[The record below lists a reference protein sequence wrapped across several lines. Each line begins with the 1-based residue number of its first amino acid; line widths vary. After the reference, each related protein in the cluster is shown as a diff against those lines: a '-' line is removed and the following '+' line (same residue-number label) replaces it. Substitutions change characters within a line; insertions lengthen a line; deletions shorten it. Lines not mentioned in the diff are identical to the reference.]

1 MNSDSYIRIYNLKI
15 TSLTVYVFI
24 ILEVKMRK
32 EQVITRMKE
41 DCLVAVVRA
50 KNKEQGEKVID
61 AIIAGGI
68 NFIEITMT
76 MDEGNPVEFIQ
87 FMSEKY
93 RSNEKVVIGAG
104 TVLDPETARAV
115 ILAGANYV
123 VSPGLNVDT
132 IKLCNRYRIP
142 MLPGVMSP
150 TEAITALESGCD
162 IIKVFPGNIVGP
174 GAISS
179 FKGPLPQGDF
189 MPSGGVDVDNVDKWL
204 KAGACAV
211 GTGSSL
217 TKGAATGDFAAI
229 TEKAKEFVE
238 AVAAARK

>member
-1 MNSDSYIRIYNLKI
+1 
-15 TSLTVYVFI
+15 
-24 ILEVKMRK
+24 MRK

-61 AIIAGGI
+61 AVIAGGI

-87 FMSEKY
+87 FMSKKY
-93 RSNEKVVIGAG
+93 RNNERIVIGAG

-132 IKLCNRYRIP
+132 IKLCNRYRVP

-150 TEAITALESGCD
+150 TEAITALEAGCD
-162 IIKVFPGNIVGP
+162 IIKVFPGNVVGP

-217 TKGAATGDFAAI
+217 TKGAKTGDFAAV
-229 TEKAKEFVE
+229 TAKAREFVE

>member
-1 MNSDSYIRIYNLKI
+1 M
-15 TSLTVYVFI
+15 
-24 ILEVKMRK
+24 EVQMRK
-32 EQVITRMKE
+32 EQVLTRMKE

-61 AIIAGGI
+61 AIVAGGI

-87 FMSEKY
+87 FMAEKY
-93 RSNEKVVIGAG
+93 RNKDKVVIGAG

-123 VSPGLNVDT
+123 VSPGLNVET
-132 IKLCNRYRIP
+132 IKLCNRYRVP

-150 TEAITALESGCD
+150 TEAITALEAGCD
-162 IIKVFPGNIVGP
+162 IIKVFPGNVVGP

-189 MPSGGVDVDNVDKWL
+189 MPSGGVDVDNVDKWI

-217 TKGAATGDFAAI
+217 TKGAKTGDFAAV
-229 TEKAKEFVE
+229 TAKAKEFVE

>member
-1 MNSDSYIRIYNLKI
+1 MKKA
-15 TSLTVYVFI
+15 
-24 ILEVKMRK
+24 EVLS
-32 EQVITRMKE
+32 RMKE

-50 KNKEQGEKVID
+50 KDLEQGEKVVD

-76 MDEGNPVEFIQ
+76 MDKGNPIEFISK
-87 FMSEKY
+87 MAEKY
-93 RSNEKVVIGAG
+93 SSNEKVVIGAG
-104 TVLDPETARAV
+104 TVLDPETARAA

-132 IKLCNRYRIP
+132 IKLCNRYRVP
-142 MLPGVMSP
+142 MLPGVMTPS
-150 TEAITALESGCD
+150 EAITALECGCD
-162 IIKVFPGNIVGP
+162 VIKIFPGNIMGP
-174 GAISS
+174 AAISS

-189 MPSGGVDVDNVDKWL
+189 MPSGGVDVDNVDKWI
-204 KAGACAV
+204 KAGAYAV

-217 TKGAATGDFAAI
+217 TKGAKTGDFASVTA
-229 TEKAKEFVE
+229 KAKEFVE

>member
-1 MNSDSYIRIYNLKI
+1 
-15 TSLTVYVFI
+15 
-24 ILEVKMRK
+24 MRK
-32 EQVITRMKE
+32 EQVLTRMKE

-61 AIIAGGI
+61 AIVAGGI

-87 FMSEKY
+87 FMAEKY
-93 RSNEKVVIGAG
+93 RNNEKIVIGAG

-123 VSPGLNVDT
+123 VSPGLNVET
-132 IKLCNRYRIP
+132 IKLCNRYRVL

-150 TEAITALESGCD
+150 TEAITALEAGCD
-162 IIKVFPGNIVGP
+162 IIKVFPGNVVGP

-189 MPSGGVDVDNVDKWL
+189 MPSGGVDVDNVDKWI

-217 TKGAATGDFAAI
+217 TKGAKTGDFAAV
-229 TEKAKEFVE
+229 TAKAREFVE

>member
-1 MNSDSYIRIYNLKI
+1 MK
-15 TSLTVYVFI
+15 
-24 ILEVKMRK
+24 K

-41 DCLVAVVRA
+41 EKLVAVVRA
-50 KNKEQGEKVID
+50 ESKEQGEKIID

-76 MDEGNPVEFIQ
+76 VPGAVDIIKAMC
-87 FMSEKY
+87 EKY
-93 RSNEKVVIGAG
+93 RSNENVVIGAG

-123 VSPGLNVDT
+123 VSPGLNLET
-132 IKLCNRYRIP
+132 IKLCNRYRVP
-142 MLPGVMSP
+142 MLPGVMTP
-150 TEAITALESGCD
+150 TEAIQALEAGVD

-174 GAISS
+174 AMIKSLL
-179 FKGPLPQGDF
+179 GPLPQGEF
-189 MPSGGVDVDNVDKWL
+189 MPSGGVDVDNVAAWL

-217 TKGAATGDFAAI
+217 TAGAKTGDYGKI
-229 TEKAKEFVE
+229 TEKAAAFVK
-238 AVAAARK
+238 AVEECR

>member
-1 MNSDSYIRIYNLKI
+1 
-15 TSLTVYVFI
+15 
-24 ILEVKMRK
+24 MRK
-32 EQVITRMKE
+32 EQVLTRMKE

-61 AIIAGGI
+61 AIVAGGI

-87 FMSEKY
+87 FMAEKY
-93 RSNEKVVIGAG
+93 RNNDKVVIGAG

-123 VSPGLNVDT
+123 VSPGLNLET
-132 IKLCNRYRIP
+132 IKLCNRYRVP

-150 TEAITALESGCD
+150 TEAITALEAGCD
-162 IIKVFPGNIVGP
+162 IIKVFPGNVVGP

-189 MPSGGVDVDNVDKWL
+189 MPSGGVDVDNVDKWI

-217 TKGAATGDFAAI
+217 TKGAKTGDFAAV
-229 TEKAKEFVE
+229 TAKAREFVE

>member
-1 MNSDSYIRIYNLKI
+1 
-15 TSLTVYVFI
+15 
-24 ILEVKMRK
+24 MRK
-32 EQVITRMKE
+32 EQVLTRMKE

-61 AIIAGGI
+61 AIVAGGI

-87 FMSEKY
+87 FMADKY
-93 RSNEKVVIGAG
+93 RNNDKVVIGAG

-123 VSPGLNVDT
+123 VSPGLNVET
-132 IKLCNRYRIP
+132 IRLCNRYRVP

-150 TEAITALESGCD
+150 TEAITALEAGCD
-162 IIKVFPGNIVGP
+162 IIKVFPGNVVGP

-189 MPSGGVDVDNVDKWL
+189 MSSGGVDVDNVDKWI

-217 TKGAATGDFAAI
+217 TKGAKTGDFAAV
-229 TEKAKEFVE
+229 TAKAREFVE

>member
-1 MNSDSYIRIYNLKI
+1 
-15 TSLTVYVFI
+15 
-24 ILEVKMRK
+24 MRK
-32 EQVITRMKE
+32 EQVLTRMKE

-61 AIIAGGI
+61 AIVAGDI

-87 FMSEKY
+87 FMADKY
-93 RSNEKVVIGAG
+93 RNNDKVVIGAG

-123 VSPGLNVDT
+123 VSPGLNVET
-132 IKLCNRYRIP
+132 IRLCNRYRVP

-150 TEAITALESGCD
+150 TEAVTALEAGCD
-162 IIKVFPGNIVGP
+162 IIKVFPGNVVGP

-189 MPSGGVDVDNVDKWL
+189 MPSGGVDVDNVDKWI

-217 TKGAATGDFAAI
+217 TKGAKTGDFAAV
-229 TEKAKEFVE
+229 TAKAREFVE

>member
-1 MNSDSYIRIYNLKI
+1 M
-15 TSLTVYVFI
+15 
-24 ILEVKMRK
+24 EVEMRK
-32 EQVITRMKE
+32 EQVLTRMKE

-61 AIIAGGI
+61 AIVAGGI

-87 FMSEKY
+87 FMADKY
-93 RSNEKVVIGAG
+93 RNNDKVVIGAG

-123 VSPGLNVDT
+123 VSPGLNVET

-150 TEAITALESGCD
+150 TEAITALEAGCD
-162 IIKVFPGNIVGP
+162 IIKVFPGNVVGP

-189 MPSGGVDVDNVDKWL
+189 MPSGGVDVDNVDKWI

-217 TKGAATGDFAAI
+217 TKGAKIGDFAAV
-229 TEKAKEFVE
+229 TAKAREFVE